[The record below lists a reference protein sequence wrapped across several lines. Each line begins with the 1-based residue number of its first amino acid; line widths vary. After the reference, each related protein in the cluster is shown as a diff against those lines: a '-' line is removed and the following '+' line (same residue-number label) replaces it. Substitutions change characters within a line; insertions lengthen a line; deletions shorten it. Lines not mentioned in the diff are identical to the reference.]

1 MSAAYCLE
9 SLFSAFP
16 GVTVEQPSEPNTV
29 FAQIDACMPMNSTR
43 DGVAMQRVSVRLRV
57 DMSPEEGYFFTI
69 VYPDSQSVML
79 PNWDSQGHYVCSIT
93 ADCNGSFD
101 ESRDLLRVVIG
112 SLRTR
117 RLYTYNGEAIN
128 RNALH
133 WLYDHPEAF
142 ESWKEMDVVPACP
155 SQTSAQHDEVQSE
168 TPDSCE
174 RTEGDAPLQLVHK
187 KSREKGN
194 EQQVQAD
201 SRDERGS
208 TKLQLVH
215 RAPQRE
221 HENHDQEPVI
231 ESEMPAESCGAVVP
245 TAHRLHI
252 LGTAQPTTTRRRHTM
267 TILPEAEEQSTGDS
281 VHITLLLPSGKHM
294 TIDADPE
301 MLTYELPE
309 QLIEAGVLDSLH
321 SSDTL
326 SVSYMVEFLEK
337 NRQQLDMDCSLKN
350 NGVVEN
356 DTLVITTSTVAYGC
370 PTAENLPGIVP
381 ECMLI
386 YEEPPEHIEL

>member
-29 FAQIDACMPMNSTR
+29 FAQIDACLPMNSTR
-43 DGVAMQRVSVRLRV
+43 DGVAMQRVSARV
-57 DMSPEEGYFFTI
+57 KVEISPEGDYVFTI
-69 VYPDSQSVML
+69 ICPDPQSVML
-79 PNWDSQGHYVCSIT
+79 PNWDSEGHYVCSIT

-142 ESWKEMDVVPACP
+142 EHWKEMDVVPACP
-155 SQTSAQHDEVQSE
+155 SQTSAQHDEVRSE
-168 TPDSCE
+168 TPDNCE
-174 RTEGDAPLQLVHK
+174 RTEGDAPLRLVHK

-252 LGTAQPTTTRRRHTM
+252 LGTAQPTTTRRLHTM
-267 TILPEAEEQSTGDS
+267 IILPEAEGFTSSDEMN
-281 VHITLLLPSGKHM
+281 ITVEIPSGRKM
-294 TIDADPE
+294 TMMVDPE
-301 MLTYELPE
+301 MLGFELI
-309 QLIEAGVLDSLH
+309 QRLSDAGVLESLNDSC
-321 SSDTL
+321 T
-326 SVSYMVEFLEK
+326 SYLVCHVGK
-337 NRQQLDMDCSLKN
+337 NNIQDLDMEHSLQE
-350 NGVVEN
+350 NGVAEN
-356 DTLVITTSTVAYGC
+356 DTLVIRVTATAYGC
-370 PTAENLPGIVP
+370 PPAEDVSRIVP

-386 YEEPPEHIEL
+386 CEEPTQHIEL